1 MLKPGKLTFFS
12 LEPDV
17 RRMGEEVFLQESLDH
32 EMHLENNLGE
42 SLEFY
47 ILLTK
52 LFKDIPGNWKSLFD
66 LDVISHNIWKPV
78 CLSSESDLKSVATGL
93 QLWLANDIT
102 FLEVLFPELLV

>member
-17 RRMGEEVFLQESLDH
+17 RRMGEEVFQQESLDH

-52 LFKDIPGNWKSLFD
+52 LFKYIPGN
-66 LDVISHNIWKPV
+66 
-78 CLSSESDLKSVATGL
+78 
-93 QLWLANDIT
+93 
-102 FLEVLFPELLV
+102 